1 MSNPIGP
8 DHLEAEANRRLLGK
22 PGDNPLEALLRQS
35 AQQWAFER
43 QESTNRK
50 FGWYDCIAKLNAMLG
65 LFGDFDHTP
74 TVEEC
79 QAIWNSLMKE
89 RGQDKAKLGAIE
101 RAAFKLHEGV
111 ERFTATNAE
120 LSDEMYILRL
130 AIGYDRMSQ
139 LRAAAREKRK

>member
-1 MSNPIGP
+1 MSETSERVLVSNAEGRGGKSYWIREAMRLAGEVAT
-8 DHLEAEANRRLLGK
+8 LEA
-22 PGDNPLEALLRQS
+22 
-35 AQQWAFER
+35 
-43 QESTNRK
+43 
-50 FGWYDCIAKLNAMLG
+50 KLDSVLG

-79 QAIWNSLMKE
+79 RAIWNSLMKE

-111 ERFTATNAE
+111 ERFTVTNAE
-120 LSDEMYILRL
+120 LSDEMYILRQ

-139 LRAAAREKRK
+139 LRAAAQEEKEDE

>member
-50 FGWYDCIAKLNAMLG
+50 FGWYDCIAKLEAMVAVAIDIDVDTTPLQSLG
-65 LFGDFDHTP
+65 REYSDGFKSGWRQAMV
-74 TVEEC
+74 TV
-79 QAIWNSLMKE
+79 
-89 RGQDKAKLGAIE
+89 RKAAQQ
-101 RAAFKLHEGV
+101 EG
-111 ERFTATNAE
+111 R
-120 LSDEMYILRL
+120 
-130 AIGYDRMSQ
+130 
-139 LRAAAREKRK
+139 